1 MENSIWF
8 KNFTIKELS
17 QLGQNTM
24 VSNLDIEI
32 TQIGNQSLSAKMP
45 VSNKTVQ
52 PARILHGGASVVL
65 AETLGSLAAFMTIDN
80 SKFAA
85 VGLEIN
91 ANHIRPVSEGGIVEG
106 TASAIHIGKKTQIW
120 ETKIYDSS
128 NKKLVCISR
137 LTVAI
142 INR

>member
-8 KNFTIKELS
+8 KNYTIDELKHI
-17 QLGQNTM
+17 GQNTM
-24 VSNLDIEI
+24 VSFLDIQI
-32 TQIGNQSLSAKMP
+32 TNIGNQSLSAKMP

-52 PARILHGGASVVL
+52 PVRILHGGASVVL
-65 AETLGSLAAFMTIDN
+65 AESLGSLAAFMTIDN

-91 ANHIRPVSEGGIVEG
+91 ANHVRPVSEGGEVEG
-106 TASAIHIGKKTQIW
+106 SATAIHIGKKTQIW
-120 ETKIYDSS
+120 ETKIFDTS

-142 INR
+142 ISK